1 MEEGLTS
8 LSDTITCI
16 VVISLLSAEVWNNET
31 MFTNEGDYWL
41 PSRGESAREVGGI
54 Q

>member
-16 VVISLLSAEVWNNET
+16 VVISLLSTEVWNNET
-31 MFTNEGDYWL
+31 MFTNEGGLLVTFSW
-41 PSRGESAREVGGI
+41 RI
-54 Q
+54 C